1 MYTVHSICH
10 LNIYNYFDDDDVDNF
25 EDGGK
30 SALVLIPAGEV
41 ALKLIILIV
50 LTNMMIMLMNTM
62 IMMMMMML
70 IILRIVGTVWCC

>member
-10 LNIYNYFDDDDVDNF
+10 LNIYNYFDDDVHNF

-30 SALVLIPAGEV
+30 SALVSIPAGEV

-50 LTNMMIMLMNTM
+50 LMNMMIMLMNTM
-62 IMMMMMML
+62 IMMMMMVF
-70 IILRIVGTVWCC
+70 I